1 MKLAFREFGQGRPLI
16 ILHGLFGQS
25 DNWNTLSK
33 NFADHGFHVFAL
45 DLRNHGLSPHD
56 NDWTYPLM
64 AEDLNEFIIDRQL
77 NAPIVLGH
85 SMGGKTAMFFETMYP
100 GVSSKLIVVDMA
112 PRATEAK
119 HNNVLKALN
128 AVVFSTITNRKEAEA
143 ILNTHIEDFGTK
155 QFLLKNIFWKE
166 VGHKQMAWRFNLRVI
181 TEKYNEILAAVPL
194 TVCAVDT
201 LVIRGEK
208 SDYIT
213 NSDLEDFAERFPNY
227 KLVTIA
233 GAGHWVH
240 AEQPKEFLNV
250 VLDFIA

>member
-112 PRATEAK
+112 PRATEAR

-128 AVVFSTITNRKEAEA
+128 AVDFSTITNRKEAEA

-166 VGHKQMAWRFNLRVI
+166 VGRKQMAWRFNLRVI
-181 TEKYNEILAAVPL
+181 TEKYNEILVGVPL
-194 TVCAVDT
+194 IVCAVDT

-213 NSDLEDFAERFPNY
+213 NSDLEDFAKRFPNY
-227 KLVTIA
+227 KLATIA

>member
-1 MKLAFREFGQGRPLI
+1 
-16 ILHGLFGQS
+16 
-25 DNWNTLSK
+25 
-33 NFADHGFHVFAL
+33 
-45 DLRNHGLSPHD
+45 
-56 NDWTYPLM
+56 
-64 AEDLNEFIIDRQL
+64 
-77 NAPIVLGH
+77 
-85 SMGGKTAMFFETMYP
+85 MGGKTAMFFETMYP

-112 PRATEAK
+112 PRATEAR
-119 HNNVLKALN
+119 HNSVLKALN
-128 AVVFSTITNRKEAEA
+128 AVEFSKVTTRKEAEA
-143 ILNTHIEDFGTK
+143 ILNTHMEDFGTK

-166 VGHKQMAWRFNLRVI
+166 VGDKQMAWRFNLRVI
-181 TEKYNEILAAVPL
+181 TEKYNEILAGVPL
-194 TVCAVDT
+194 IVCAVDT

-213 NSDLEDFAERFPNY
+213 NSDLEDFAKRFPNY